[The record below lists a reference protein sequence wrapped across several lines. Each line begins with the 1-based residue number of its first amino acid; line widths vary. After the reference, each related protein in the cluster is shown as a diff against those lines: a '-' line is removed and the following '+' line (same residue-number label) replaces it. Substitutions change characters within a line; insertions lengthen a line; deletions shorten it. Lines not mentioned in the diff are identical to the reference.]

1 MKHLRIILSIIL
13 SIILL
18 TSRLFGQ
25 ESVVLYQYKG
35 TSGLIWKTFGKGN
48 IQPKYEGEVLNRS
61 PNGFG
66 VLSYPFTDGKSV
78 VGEWKDGNEWN
89 TEHYNNDGK
98 LIGKLATGKLILMY
112 GILCGTLKD
121 SKILWAE
128 KCYEGPKNKYL
139 GDIED
144 MKPNGQGTLTTS
156 DGEKYVGGFKNG
168 EKSGQGT
175 LTTSDGEKY
184 VGAFMNGEKNGKG
197 ILTSQGGFKYV
208 GIFKNGKKNGT
219 GTFTWPDGGKYKGEW
234 KDGKFHGQGSFTF
247 SDKNIGVGE
256 FRKNKPWNI
265 STYDKDGKIIWQM
278 KHGIRVEKENILKI
292 EQGILF
298 RDTPLAKWLQ
308 SGKMWFS
315 SGDVGTQAKYEGDIL
330 TGFPE
335 GHGTLTFPSGS
346 EYVGYFKD
354 SKFHGQGTMTYS
366 DGRKYVGDYKDGKPW
381 NVKTYGKNGKISY
394 KFVNGKRQ

>member
-1 MKHLRIILSIIL
+1 
-13 SIILL
+13 
-18 TSRLFGQ
+18 
-25 ESVVLYQYKG
+25 
-35 TSGLIWKTFGKGN
+35 
-48 IQPKYEGEVLNRS
+48 
-61 PNGFG
+61 
-66 VLSYPFTDGKSV
+66 
-78 VGEWKDGNEWN
+78 
-89 TEHYNNDGK
+89 
-98 LIGKLATGKLILMY
+98 
-112 GILCGTLKD
+112 
-121 SKILWAE
+121 
-128 KCYEGPKNKYL
+128 
-139 GDIED
+139 
-144 MKPNGQGTLTTS
+144 
-156 DGEKYVGGFKNG
+156 VGGFKNG
-168 EKSGQGT
+168 KKSGQGT
-175 LTTSDGEKY
+175 LTTSDGEKNVGVFKNGEKNGQGTLTTLDGEKY
-184 VGAFMNGEKNGKG
+184 VGAFTNGEKNGKG